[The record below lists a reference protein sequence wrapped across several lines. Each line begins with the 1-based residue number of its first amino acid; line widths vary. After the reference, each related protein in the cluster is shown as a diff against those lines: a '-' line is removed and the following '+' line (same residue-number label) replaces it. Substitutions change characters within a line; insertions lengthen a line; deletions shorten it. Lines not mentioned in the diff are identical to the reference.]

1 MGNGEASED
10 GDRRRRPEDG
20 RTHKEASS
28 RTDPS
33 FQPGSH
39 DTSLDFS
46 ERLKEI
52 GITPSM
58 GRTDRAL
65 DNAIAESFISALK
78 TGLVSN
84 LTFPA
89 RRAAKSAI
97 FEYL

>member
-1 MGNGEASED
+1 ME
-10 GDRRRRPEDG
+10 RHL
-20 RTHKEASS
+20 RTEIVVDALRMAVRTRKLAPGLIHHSS
-28 RTDPS
+28 RRA
-33 FQPGSH
+33 H
-39 DTSLDFS
+39 YTSLAFS

>member
-1 MGNGEASED
+1 MERHLRTEIVVDALRMAVRTRKLAPG
-10 GDRRRRPEDG
+10 RIHRP
-20 RTHKEASS
+20 S
-28 RTDPS
+28 R
-33 FQPGSH
+33 GAH
-39 DTSLDFS
+39 YTSLAFS

>member
-1 MGNGEASED
+1 ME
-10 GDRRRRPEDG
+10 RHL
-20 RTHKEASS
+20 RTEIVVDALRMAVCTRKLAPGLIHHSS
-28 RTDPS
+28 R
-33 FQPGSH
+33 GAH
-39 DTSLDFS
+39 YTSLAFS

-89 RRAAKSAI
+89 RWAAKSAI

>member
-1 MGNGEASED
+1 MERHLRTEIVVDALRMAVCTRKLAPGLIHHP
-10 GDRRRRPEDG
+10 DRG
-20 RTHKEASS
+20 A
-28 RTDPS
+28 
-33 FQPGSH
+33 H
-39 DTSLDFS
+39 DTALAFS